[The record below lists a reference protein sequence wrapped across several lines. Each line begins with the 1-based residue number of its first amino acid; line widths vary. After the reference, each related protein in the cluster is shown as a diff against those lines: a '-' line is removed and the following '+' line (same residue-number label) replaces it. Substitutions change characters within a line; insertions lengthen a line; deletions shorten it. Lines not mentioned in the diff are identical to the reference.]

1 MGWISDKFLGFL
13 ETYGGKISCW
23 AWNKRWKDKDHLR
36 NIGTRTGYETN
47 ESWIDGYRKWK
58 SKLNEKKEKINQ

>member
-23 AWNKRWKDKDHLR
+23 AWNKRWNKREYVPWINKK
-36 NIGTRTGYETN
+36 TGKVYTIN
-47 ESWIDGYRKWK
+47 
-58 SKLNEKKEKINQ
+58 KKTGEYKK